1 MEVGRVLEQL
11 KGEVTVA
18 CTGQELT
25 RWREVVTP
33 MMNFNRM
40 KR

>member
-1 MEVGRVLEQL
+1 MEVGRVLEKL

-18 CTGQELT
+18 CTGRELM

-33 MMNFNRM
+33 MMDCNRM